1 MKPSQSR
8 LQKTNNRCAATFSLV
23 LSVLF
28 TASQGLR
35 AQAPESLPAP
45 VPADDRSD
53 GDASPSSPSSD
64 GSKAAE
70 SVGSTFLGRDVPF
83 FNPGNEIVSWDGKHW
98 NINNNR
104 IFQARFEKYL
114 NAPEETQ
121 KEDTKYRDILAQILN
136 LLAPHS
142 ISPGDIDR
150 AFQMLPAAAA
160 YEQDARLCDSLADAV
175 YSAWAAQRNQRRLEA
190 ANAAL
195 EQEMRRLEWNAQIA
209 GRGQSF
215 ARPRDE
221 GSAAEW
227 DRAQAQEQEM
237 KMKPY
242 VRRQTEIMA
251 LMVQNKAK
259 QELSEVQAKIEFQA
273 LLIQLFLQRRFQHV
287 LIGTRFYRYI
297 FGDGDT
303 KLKLGGDAKRFFDSS
318 IGIPPTVGVLD
329 SLANEAVRDVR
340 EGVQAFEYLLDKA
353 ELESA
358 TKRLAETFI
367 IGEFLPEIRTLPR
380 EKKRQALVFSQ
391 KANQLISAIEVKDYA
406 LAEKLV
412 TELEIIAKDFDN
424 SKALAA
430 VETART
436 VSTMH
441 IAKARNAAVSG
452 DRATLEAELKA
463 ATEIWP
469 RNPALAE
476 FTTKIFDQ
484 TDLQQQ
490 ALSDLERLISQKNY
504 RQIFEDRLRFIAA
517 VALYPERQNQ
527 LQEILEMMQKIEAAM
542 IRADEIAR
550 RGDYAGAWES
560 AELAFKEFPDDAKL
574 NQLRATLT
582 TKAASFVES
591 LSRARELEERDQ
603 LGSSLAWYLRAQ
615 RFYPPSQFAR
625 EGVERLVDK
634 ILPGV

>member
-1 MKPSQSR
+1 MNPIKLSPFTVKLIR
-8 LQKTNNRCAATFSLV
+8 TGGLSL
-23 LSVLF
+23 LLAMLF
-28 TASQGLR
+28 LASHPLR
-35 AQAPESLPAP
+35 AQAPESITAPAP
-45 VPADDRSD
+45 PDEPTNGETSQP
-53 GDASPSSPSSD
+53 SPSAGASD
-64 GSKAAE
+64 LTE
-70 SVGSTFLGRDVPF
+70 SATSTFLGKDMPF
-83 FNPGNEIVSWDGKHW
+83 FNPGTEIISWDGKNW

-114 NAPEETQ
+114 SAPEETES
-121 KEDTKYRDILAQILN
+121 EDAKYREILEQILN

-142 ISPGDIDR
+142 ISPTDIDR

-160 YEQDARLCDSLADAV
+160 FDQDARLCDSLADAI
-175 YSAWAAQRNQRRLEA
+175 YSAWSAQRNQRRLEA

-195 EQEMRRLEWNAQIA
+195 EKEMRRLEWNAQIA
-209 GRGQSF
+209 GRAESF
-215 ARPRDE
+215 ARPRNE
-221 GSAAEW
+221 GIAAEW
-227 DRAQAQEQEM
+227 DRARAQEQEI

-259 QELSEVQAKIEFQA
+259 QELSEVQTKIEFQT
-273 LLIQLFLQRRFQHV
+273 LLIQLFVQRRFQHV
-287 LIGTRFYRYI
+287 LIGTRFYRSI

-303 KLKLGGDAKRFFDSS
+303 KIKLGGDAKRFFDGSV
-318 IGIPPTVGVLD
+318 GMPPTVGVLD

-358 TKRLAETFI
+358 TKRLAETFV

-380 EKKRQALVFSQ
+380 AKKRQALVFSQ

-412 TELEIIAKDFDN
+412 RDLETLAKDFDN

-490 ALSDLERLISQKNY
+490 ALSDLDRLVSQKNY

-517 VALYPERQNQ
+517 VALYPERQSQ
-527 LQEILEMMQKIEAAM
+527 LQEILQMMQKIEAAM

-560 AELAFKEFPDDAKL
+560 VELAFREFPDDAKL

-591 LSRARELEERDQ
+591 LSRARELEEHDQ

-615 RFYPPSQFAR
+615 RSYPPSQFAR
-625 EGVERLVDK
+625 EGVERLVEK
-634 ILPGV
+634 ILPGA